1 MVYVSKGK
9 RFQENHIYLYKLNF
23 MNLQAVEFFS
33 VSPFS
38 STNRLHCFIPADVR
52 IISINQTCQKWILGC
67 LNLCLRNTTI
77 NSEFKNSQL
86 LEKFIINKV
95 RPKVGGKKFC
105 FVISTRFISVK
116 SEIRLNLRV
125 VKQRI

>member
-1 MVYVSKGK
+1 MYLKEK
-9 RFQENHIYLYKLNF
+9 DFKKNIYLHKLNF
-23 MNLQAVEFFS
+23 INLQAVDFFS
-33 VSPFS
+33 VSPFFEHKPPTLFYS
-38 STNRLHCFIPADVR
+38 CRCTNYFNK
-52 IISINQTCQKWILGC
+52 SETCQKWFLG
-67 LNLCLRNTTI
+67 CLRNTTI

-86 LEKFIINKV
+86 LEKIIINKV

-105 FVISTRFISVK
+105 FVISTHFISVK

>member
-1 MVYVSKGK
+1 M
-9 RFQENHIYLYKLNF
+9 
-23 MNLQAVEFFS
+23 
-33 VSPFS
+33 
-38 STNRLHCFIPADVR
+38 D
-52 IISINQTCQKWILGC
+52 
-67 LNLCLRNTTI
+67 LCLRNTTI

-86 LEKFIINKV
+86 LEKIIINKV
-95 RPKVGGKKFC
+95 RAKVGGKKFC